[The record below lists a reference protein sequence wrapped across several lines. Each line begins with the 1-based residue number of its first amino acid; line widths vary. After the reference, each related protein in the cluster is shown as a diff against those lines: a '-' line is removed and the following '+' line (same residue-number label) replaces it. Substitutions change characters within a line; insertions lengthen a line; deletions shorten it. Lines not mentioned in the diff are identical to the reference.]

1 MSEEIRIIPKVIVIP
16 KREIVRHSNRFI
28 VYLPSDYNEIWE
40 ELKKQK
46 KKVRVYVEVIS

>member
-1 MSEEIRIIPKVIVIP
+1 MAEEIRIIPKVIVIP
-16 KREIVRHSNRFI
+16 KREVVRHGNRFI

-46 KKVRVYVEVIS
+46 KKSGYT